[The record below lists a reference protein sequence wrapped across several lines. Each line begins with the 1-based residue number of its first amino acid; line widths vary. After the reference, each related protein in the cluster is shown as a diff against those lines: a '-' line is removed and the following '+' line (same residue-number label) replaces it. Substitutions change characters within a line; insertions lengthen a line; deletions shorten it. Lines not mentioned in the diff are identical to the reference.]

1 MASSPLTTSERE
13 DAQQAAPVVDFSF
26 SHRDVR
32 AKRPPLLS
40 FILRW
45 ETLRIAARIVSL
57 VAIDVAGVFLAIY
70 TALGVKAAV
79 RGTFDSHQVWVQTK
93 DLVVLATLV
102 TLLLFAKS
110 DLYADRAQRPGFAR
124 IVGSLFQVTVVALL
138 FAVINGNE
146 FSSYYI
152 FYGSLIF
159 AILYVSGFRYL
170 YERATGWI
178 LRAAG
183 YQRRAVLVGTGEH
196 IEAVAHA
203 LQDSPQKNIAVV
215 GFVSLK
221 PRPDNGLRSL
231 GSLDNIG
238 EVVE

>member
-1 MASSPLTTSERE
+1 MAGSPVTTPKRQE
-13 DAQQAAPVVDFSF
+13 APKPPPVVDFPF
-26 SHRDVR
+26 AQRDVR
-32 AKRPPLLS
+32 MKRPPLLS
-40 FILRW
+40 FVLRW
-45 ETLRIAARIVSL
+45 ETLRIGARIVSL
-57 VAIDVAGVFLAIY
+57 VALDVAGVFLAIF
-70 TALGVKAAV
+70 TALSLKLAV
-79 RGTFDSHQVWVQTK
+79 RGNFEWHIAWTQTK

-138 FAVINGNE
+138 FAVINGNH

-152 FYGSLIF
+152 FYGSLVFSIVY
-159 AILYVSGFRYL
+159 ISGLRYL
-170 YERATGWI
+170 YERLTGWL

-203 LQDSPQKNIAVV
+203 LEDSPQKNI
-215 GFVSLK
+215 
-221 PRPDNGLRSL
+221 
-231 GSLDNIG
+231 
-238 EVVE
+238 